1 MTNSTYV
8 IGDIEINTAIG
19 SNDQLWSAKDGNVDY
34 WTYFKQVVNGK
45 DVTLNAN
52 IGGLNSQYGI
62 SLNKLTLVGERTINS
77 GDSYNTGVV
86 FLKVNSFDYSQA
98 VSKIN
103 IFNGFIQV
111 NGNAAVGSTT
121 GVSHPS
127 TAVTLGTQAGYT
139 TGKLVIENID
149 SNSTYLQWDF
159 NNKKWGAWN

>member
-86 FLKVNSFDYSQA
+86 FLKVNSYF
-98 VSKIN
+98 
-103 IFNGFIQV
+103 
-111 NGNAAVGSTT
+111 
-121 GVSHPS
+121 
-127 TAVTLGTQAGYT
+127 
-139 TGKLVIENID
+139 
-149 SNSTYLQWDF
+149 
-159 NNKKWGAWN
+159 